1 MKTKILTAEFY
12 NYLKMIVEH
21 HKLEP
26 KNTYVE
32 ITWWE
37 NIFRPLMYT
46 DCDRKNSKYI
56 MIFGNTL
63 CNIYDRNKNN
73 GAIPTGFW
81 IYHNAFCVEQV
92 VHRPLTLDKI
102 FNAKYLSDFDTVEF
116 LFLNSPINYLVDI
129 NPFKTRIYK
138 NGNDETILSFY
149 VDDRDC
155 GEWRPISE
163 VKPEYIKVI
172 S

>member
-1 MKTKILTAEFY
+1 MKTKILTSEFY
-12 NYLKMIVEH
+12 NYLKMIIEQ

-32 ITWWE
+32 ITWW
-37 NIFRPLMYT
+37 NNVFRPLVTT
-46 DCDRKNSKYI
+46 DCDRKNSTYI
-56 MIFGNTL
+56 MVFGDTL
-63 CNIYDRNKNN
+63 CNTYGKNEN
-73 GAIPTGFW
+73 GEVIPTGFW
-81 IYHNAFCVEQV
+81 IYNNTYHVAQV

-116 LFLNSPINYLVDI
+116 LFSNSPVNYWVDI
-129 NPFKTRIYK
+129 NPFKTKIYK

-149 VDDRDC
+149 VDDRDG

-163 VKPEYIKVI
+163 VRPEHFKMIQ
-172 S
+172 